1 MRVELLGSILT
12 AAHTLMWQI
21 YGSEIQEAMSRFKMA
36 LIFVSKIPK
45 SGSSIDEHV
54 GQIFIDIYKGM
65 QRLRD
70 TRKYMAATLSGVNG
84 SKKK

>member
-1 MRVELLGSILT
+1 
-12 AAHTLMWQI
+12 
-21 YGSEIQEAMSRFKMA
+21 MS
-36 LIFVSKIPK
+36 K